1 MITITYENF
10 MAALA
15 LFTALCV
22 SVGWLLKIYK
32 GVRKPADDVNKKLDR
47 DNKRL
52 IALEEDSRY
61 FDNSIKLLLR
71 SQLSVLAYLKTNGN
85 TQEITTLENDIKEF
99 LLNN

>member
-22 SVGWLLKIYK
+22 SAGWLLKIYK
-32 GVRKPADDVNKKLDR
+32 GVRKPAEDVNQKLDR

-52 IALEEDSRY
+52 NALEEDSRY

-71 SQLSVLAYLKTNGN
+71 SQLSVLGHLKTNGN
-85 TQEITTLENDIKEF
+85 TQEITLLENDIKEF